1 MNSSNRLRLRPS
13 SSHWLHNIAIVAA
26 VTFCVLST
34 PIVSGFA
41 PSSCLSSTAAKPG
54 LQATSAE
61 SNSENSNSE
70 NNLAGDNDSWTTRR
84 ETLSRTA
91 SSLLAVSAISAG
103 FVSPQSALAAEGAAT
118 KQEIFSK
125 LAGIPTFSLVNG
137 PGSGNEG
144 VPFDIYN
151 TQTATATGY
160 FFMSYETAVKAL
172 KAASDMDS
180 GLGDGN
186 IWATA
191 RVKVVPLSVAIQLS
205 LTKRR
210 RIAVNEEKGVAG
222 IQVDTIHNLIPSDE
236 GNADAQTLD
245 TSRGKNAKKW
255 ETKGRVPLFYIPE
268 PRLSKSYYY
277 FNTNDLVLDYRRKHQ
292 DNDPSMAFIP
302 EIQVAEVIDVF
313 RKAQQ
318 TNDWEPLRDF
328 VETIQPSQ
336 DGREAA
342 IKLLKEEATSKGAS
356 VPYNF
361 DKVYLVVAASK

>member
-1 MNSSNRLRLRPS
+1 MNSSNRL
-13 SSHWLHNIAIVAA
+13 IAIVAA

-34 PIVSGFA
+34 SIVSGFA
-41 PSSCLSSTAAKPG
+41 PSLASSSCLSSTAAKPG

-61 SNSENSNSE
+61 SDGE
-70 NNLAGDNDSWTTRR
+70 NNLAGDNHSWTTRR

-91 SSLLAVSAISAG
+91 SSLLAVSALSAG
-103 FVSPQSALAAEGAAT
+103 VISPQSALAAEGATT

-125 LAGIPTFSLVNG
+125 LAGIPTFCLVNG

-160 FFMSYETAVKAL
+160 FFMSYETALRAL
-172 KAASDMDS
+172 KTASDLDAAR
-180 GLGDGN
+180 GDEN
-186 IWATA
+186 VWTTA
-191 RVKVVPLSVAIQLS
+191 QVKVIPLSVAIQLS

-210 RIAVNEEKGVAG
+210 RVAVNEEKGVAG

-236 GNADAQTLD
+236 GNGDAQTLD

-255 ETKGRVPLFYIPE
+255 ETKGRVPIFYIPE
-268 PRLSKSYYY
+268 PRLNKSYYY

-342 IKLLKEEATSKGAS
+342 IKLLKEEATSKGPS
-356 VPYNF
+356 VAYNF
-361 DKVYLVVAASK
+361 DKVFLVVAASK

>member
-1 MNSSNRLRLRPS
+1 MSTSS
-13 SSHWLHNIAIVAA
+13 A
-26 VTFCVLST
+26 
-34 PIVSGFA
+34 FA
-41 PSSCLSSTAAKPG
+41 PSLSSSAAKSI

-61 SNSENSNSE
+61 RENTNDIAGEDNS
-70 NNLAGDNDSWTTRR
+70 WTRR

-91 SSLLAVSAISAG
+91 SSLLTASTLGAVL
-103 FVSPQSALAAEGAAT
+103 SPGSVWAAEASATAPAAT
-118 KQEIFSK
+118 KQEIISK
-125 LAGIPTFSLVNG
+125 LAGIPTFCLVNG
-137 PGSGNEG
+137 PGAGAAFDG

-268 PRLSKSYYY
+268 PRLKQSYYY

-302 EIQVAEVIDVF
+302 EIQVGEVIDVF

-356 VPYNF
+356 VAYNY